1 MRRYLV
7 VDDNLALAENLAEIL
22 RDQGA
27 EAAVAPS
34 GEEALAVLRE
44 TRFDALITDM
54 RMPRIGGAELVREAR
69 RFDPG
74 LPVIVV
80 SAWTDAGELHL
91 AEEAGL
97 LAILPKPT
105 PIAELLQKLAVARR
119 DGVVVLIDED
129 RALVE
134 NLSEAL
140 RQRGFSVLAAH
151 TLDQVAKLGGAPF
164 AAVVN
169 LRMHGGPDGAAIL
182 ALRDRFPLM
191 PVLVITGFPHAL
203 APMALPAFVKPFD
216 TGALLATLERV
227 HQEQA

>member
-7 VDDNLALAENLAEIL
+7 VDDNLAFAENLAEIL

-27 EAAVAPS
+27 EAAVAPG
-34 GEEALAVLRE
+34 GEEALAALRE

-80 SAWTDAGELHL
+80 SAWTDAGDLHS

-105 PIAELLQKLAVARR
+105 PIADLLQKLSVARR
-119 DGVVVLIDED
+119 DGVVVLVDD
-129 RALVE
+129 DLALVE

-151 TLDQVAKLGGAPF
+151 TLDQVGKLGIAPF
-164 AAVVN
+164 AAVVD
-169 LRMHGGPDGAAIL
+169 LRMPGGPDGAAIL
-182 ALRDRFPLM
+182 ALRDRFPLLPM
-191 PVLVITGFPHAL
+191 LVITGFPQELTPIPVA
-203 APMALPAFVKPFD
+203 AFIKPFD
-216 TGALLATLERV
+216 TGALLATLERL
-227 HQEQA
+227 HEEQA